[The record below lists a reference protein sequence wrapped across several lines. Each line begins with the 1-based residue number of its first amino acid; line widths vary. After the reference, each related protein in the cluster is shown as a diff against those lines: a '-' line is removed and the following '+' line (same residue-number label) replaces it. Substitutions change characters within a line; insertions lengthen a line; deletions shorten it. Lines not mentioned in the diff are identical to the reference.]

1 VKPASRG
8 RRIAVWALIV
18 VGGLVVLVGS
28 LTLWAK
34 RQLLDTDTWV
44 ASSSKML
51 EDDEI
56 RQAVSNYAV
65 EQLFSNVDVQATLES
80 RLGERGQAL
89 APAATAAL
97 YEAALRTTNALL
109 ATPQAQQLW
118 EELNRRAHTRLVD
131 ILEGNEGG
139 RITTAN
145 GEVVLDL
152 SPLIDRISSRLGAEA
167 QLPPDA
173 GQITIMNSDQ
183 LKTAQDSVKLLKAL
197 SALVGL
203 LAIAIFGLAVY
214 LAKGW
219 RRRAIA
225 GSALAVLVAAVLVL
239 VARRIVGNA
248 VIDALVSTESIQRP
262 AVRAW
267 FIETEVLREIGIG
280 LLVLG
285 LIFLLGA
292 LAAGPARAAVA
303 IRRALVGAF
312 RHPGAVFAVYAAVVV
327 LLLLIAP
334 VANPS
339 RAFGLLLLAVLGGV
353 GLEAIRRQTLEEFAG
368 APGTQLKAPWG
379 SRGKNAQLDQLER
392 LQGLHERGALSES
405 EYEQQKGAILG
416 T

>member
-8 RRIAVWALIV
+8 RRIAVWTLV
-18 VGGLVVLVGS
+18 VLGGLVVLVGS
-28 LTLWAK
+28 LTVWAK

-51 EDDEI
+51 EDPEI
-56 RQAVSNYAV
+56 REAVSNYAV
-65 EQLFSNVDVQATLES
+65 EQLFSNVDVQAALES

-152 SPLIDRISSRLGAEA
+152 SPLIDRIASRLGAEA

-173 GQITIMNSDQ
+173 GKIQIMNSDQ

-197 SALVGL
+197 SAFVGL
-203 LAIAIFGLAVY
+203 IAIAVFGLAVY

-248 VIDALVSTESIQRP
+248 VIDALVSTDSIKRP

-267 FIETEVLREIGIG
+267 FIETEILREIGIG

-292 LAAGPARAAVA
+292 WAAGPARAAVA

-312 RHPGAVFAVYAAVVV
+312 HHPGAVFAVYAGVVV
-327 LLLLIAP
+327 LLLLVAP

-353 GLEAIRRQTLEEFAG
+353 GLEAIRRQTLEEFG
-368 APGTQLKAPWG
+368 DAPGMQLKLPG
-379 SRGKNAQLDQLER
+379 RSRGEDARLDQLER
-392 LQGLHERGALSES
+392 LHGLHESGALTDG
-405 EYEQQKGAILG
+405 EYEQQKAAILEG
-416 T
+416 